1 MVSIGRF
8 PLILASEQKGRAVG
22 FQEYLRIKAA
32 AAVLGVSVN
41 TLRNWERSGK
51 LLAFRH
57 PVNGHRLYKRE
68 DLDTLLASVEQSHIA
83 LNSDSDAVHADE

>member
-1 MVSIGRF
+1 M
-8 PLILASEQKGRAVG
+8 VG

-51 LLAFRH
+51 LVVYRH
-57 PVNGHRLYKRE
+57 PVNGHRLYKRA
-68 DLDTLLASVEQSHIA
+68 DLDTLLASVERSQFTPIHSP
-83 LNSDSDAVHADE
+83 DSVHADE

>member
-1 MVSIGRF
+1 M
-8 PLILASEQKGRAVG
+8 G

-51 LLAFRH
+51 LVAYRH
-57 PVNGHRLYKRE
+57 PVNGHRLYRRE
-68 DLDTLLASVEQSHIA
+68 ELDALLASVERPHVALDPESMHIG
-83 LNSDSDAVHADE
+83 E

>member
-1 MVSIGRF
+1 M
-8 PLILASEQKGRAVG
+8 G

-51 LLAFRH
+51 LVAYRH

-68 DLDTLLASVEQSHIA
+68 DLDALLASVERPRLVPDSG
-83 LNSDSDAVHADE
+83 SDAVHADE

>member
-1 MVSIGRF
+1 M
-8 PLILASEQKGRAVG
+8 G

-32 AAVLGVSVN
+32 AAVLGVAVN

-51 LLAFRH
+51 LVAYRH

-68 DLDTLLASVEQSHIA
+68 DLDALLALVQRPH
-83 LNSDSDAVHADE
+83 LVPDVDPNAVHADE

>member
-1 MVSIGRF
+1 MRCGRYM
-8 PLILASEQKGRAVG
+8 KGVAVG

-51 LLAFRH
+51 LVAYRH
-57 PVNGHRLYKRE
+57 PVNGHRLYKRA
-68 DLDTLLASVEQSHIA
+68 DLEAILAAVARPTREPVPGSEGGRAEQ
-83 LNSDSDAVHADE
+83 

>member
-1 MVSIGRF
+1 MVGFPRF
-8 PLILASEQKGRAVG
+8 LTVEQKGRAVG

-32 AAVLGVSVN
+32 AIVLGVSVN

-51 LLAFRH
+51 LVAYRH

-68 DLDTLLASVEQSHIA
+68 DLDALLASVERPQ
-83 LNSDSDAVHADE
+83 LTPGQNSDSDRVDE

>member
-1 MVSIGRF
+1 M
-8 PLILASEQKGRAVG
+8 VG

-51 LLAFRH
+51 LVAYRH
-57 PVNGHRLYKRE
+57 PVNGHRLYKRV
-68 DLDTLLASVEQSHIA
+68 DLDALLASVERPQFTPA
-83 LNSDSDAVHADE
+83 PRPDSVHADE

>member
-1 MVSIGRF
+1 M
-8 PLILASEQKGRAVG
+8 G

-51 LLAFRH
+51 LVAFRH
-57 PVNGHRLYKRE
+57 PVNGHRLYKRA
-68 DLDTLLASVEQSHIA
+68 DLEALLASVEQPQLTPGLGA
-83 LNSDSDAVHADE
+83 DVVHADE

>member
-1 MVSIGRF
+1 
-8 PLILASEQKGRAVG
+8 VG
-22 FQEYLRIKAA
+22 FQAYLRIKAA

-51 LLAFRH
+51 LLAYRH

-68 DLDTLLASVEQSHIA
+68 DLDALLASVERHR
-83 LNSDSDAVHADE
+83 LVPDSDSDAVHADE

>member
-1 MVSIGRF
+1 M
-8 PLILASEQKGRAVG
+8 G

-51 LLAFRH
+51 LVAYRH
-57 PVNGHRLYKRE
+57 PVNGHRLYRRA
-68 DLDTLLASVEQSHIA
+68 DLDALLESVERPQVTPAQSP
-83 LNSDSDAVHADE
+83 DTVHATE

>member
-1 MVSIGRF
+1 
-8 PLILASEQKGRAVG
+8 VG

-51 LLAFRH
+51 LVTYRH
-57 PVNGHRLYKRE
+57 PVNGHRLYRRE
-68 DLDTLLASVEQSHIA
+68 ELDALLAAVERPQAAADAEPVSVP
-83 LNSDSDAVHADE
+83 ADQ